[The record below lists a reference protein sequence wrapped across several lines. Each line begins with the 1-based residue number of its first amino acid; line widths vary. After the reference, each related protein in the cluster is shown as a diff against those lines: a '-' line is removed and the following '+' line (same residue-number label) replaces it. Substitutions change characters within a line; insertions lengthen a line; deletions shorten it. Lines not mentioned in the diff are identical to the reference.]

1 MWVPLAVLAVLA
13 VLGGLLDLPF
23 AARLEFL
30 GRWLEPVVGEA
41 ETHLDVATG
50 LKWVLAI
57 IATVAALSGLAL
69 GYLVYEK
76 RRAKAVEPEFLAHA
90 WYYDEAVSAFMG
102 GPGEEAFEGVALFD
116 KEVVDGAVNGTG
128 GGFRLIGRGLRR
140 AQTGFVRNYALGIG
154 VGAVLLLV
162 WFVTRG
168 MG

>member
-1 MWVPLAVLAVLA
+1 MWVPLAALAVLSI
-13 VLGGLLDLPF
+13 LGGLLDLPF

-30 GRWLEPVVGEA
+30 GRWLEPVVGGA
-41 ETHLDVATG
+41 ETELSVATG
-50 LKWVLAI
+50 LKWLLAT
-57 IATVAALSGLAL
+57 IATIAALIGLAL
-69 GYLVYEK
+69 GYLVYE
-76 RRAKAVEPEFLAHA
+76 RRRVKAVEPELLARG
-90 WYYDEAVSAFMG
+90 WYYDDAVSAFVG

-116 KEVVDGAVNGTG
+116 NEVVDGAVNGTG

-140 AQTGFVRNYALGIG
+140 VQTGFIRNYALGIG